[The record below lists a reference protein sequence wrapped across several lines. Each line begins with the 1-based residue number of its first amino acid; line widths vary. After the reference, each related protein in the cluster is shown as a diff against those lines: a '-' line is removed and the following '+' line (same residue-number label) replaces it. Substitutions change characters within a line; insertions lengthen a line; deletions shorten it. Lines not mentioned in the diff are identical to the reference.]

1 MRAGTARGRART
13 PRTGGPSGDYRGA
26 YTARPPAAP
35 KSARA
40 STRPSPR
47 DLTDGGS
54 DGIQARL
61 ASGHMLSESELQE
74 LQHEDL
80 LQRLSDGHMPTADE
94 MEKLKSYAVKESALV
109 EAAAIAERLQNGHLI
124 TSEEQELLQQ
134 AAASAGGLHGPRSSL
149 TATLGTRG
157 QLIRP
162 ASRGGIPQ
170 LPMVRE
176 ARKAERSQRKALAE
190 LKSGVMMLLA
200 DGLDIGELRVSDL
213 IDLHPREINPS
224 RVGANGHRPR
234 VHRQRANAGEL
245 QRKAAKEL
253 ELLAAYDNGHAGQPA
268 TW

>member
-13 PRTGGPSGDYRGA
+13 PRTAVRAAITAVLTP
-26 YTARPPAAP
+26 ARPPAAP

-40 STRPSPR
+40 STRLLPR

-134 AAASAGGLHGPRSSL
+134 AAAASGGLHGPHRRSPL
-149 TATLGTRG
+149 PLAVGG
-157 QLIRP
+157 MIRP
-162 ASRGGIPQ
+162 ASRAAAYRNFRWC
-170 LPMVRE
+170 VRR
-176 ARKAERSQRKALAE
+176 ARRS
-190 LKSGVMMLLA
+190 
-200 DGLDIGELRVSDL
+200 
-213 IDLHPREINPS
+213 
-224 RVGANGHRPR
+224 
-234 VHRQRANAGEL
+234 
-245 QRKAAKEL
+245 AAKGKRWPSSSL
-253 ELLAAYDNGHAGQPA
+253 V
-268 TW
+268 